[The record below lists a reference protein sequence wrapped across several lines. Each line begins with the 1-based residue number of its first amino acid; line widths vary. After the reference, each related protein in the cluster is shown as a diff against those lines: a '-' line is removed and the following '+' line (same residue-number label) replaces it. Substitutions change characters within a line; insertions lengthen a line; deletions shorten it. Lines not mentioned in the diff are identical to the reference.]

1 MVTLVAVS
9 GAAAAAPA
17 RHRKHSSGAH
27 RPAAKRG
34 SSPPSSPAI
43 ADTGPVDDAAQADD
57 GASPAAPTI
66 VKDPTGAPAAP
77 FSRPAVAA
85 EVTGDAPR
93 AVTERASAIA
103 IASGPDD
110 VERELGRREAA
121 RLAAGRFEVAVM
133 AGLDV
138 GRRDF
143 TFSDPVGDQAR
154 PYRLAAAPLASLALE
169 MYPLA
174 SSGVP
179 LVRDLGLQGH
189 FSRAFAVGSST
200 SAGAALGTSWTRFGG
215 DLRQRLLLGGA
226 HQVELGGALGLD
238 ASYFE
243 LRAPSSVG
251 ALLPSSR
258 MVSLRLG
265 LDARA
270 RLAGRLS
277 LLGGGG
283 YLITL
288 ARGEIFDHFR
298 DPSVAGID
306 AVVGASL
313 LLAPGL
319 ELCVQGRY
327 TRYFA
332 RFQPQV
338 GDATVAGGALD
349 EQFQLGMGI
358 RHAH

>member
-1 MVTLVAVS
+1 VVTLVAVS

-43 ADTGPVDDAAQADD
+43 ADAGPVDAADD
-57 GASPAAPTI
+57 GASPAATTI
-66 VKDPTGAPAAP
+66 VKDPTGAPAAQ
-77 FSRPAVAA
+77 FTRPAVAA
-85 EVTGDAPR
+85 DVTGDAPR
-93 AVTERASAIA
+93 AVTERTGAIA

-121 RLAAGRFEVAVM
+121 RLAAGRIEVGVM